1 MDDRLRLIRYLY
13 DEEVDASALAQRLSD
28 DPDLYREYEELA
40 ATKRALD
47 DRPARQPD
55 AAVVDQVVNEART
68 AASPAAPPSEDR
80 PARAP
85 SHAWTRRL
93 QPAGAALALLLVIG
107 LGWWQGDGTSDGPA
121 ADAATPGVIDGTSQQ
136 APATAQTRSSDA
148 DAIPAW
154 DDGEELIRIQRRID
168 RLQARSAPD
177 RWGSLQRVSR
187 P

>member
-13 DEEVDASALAQRLSD
+13 DEEVDESALARRLSD

-47 DRPARQPD
+47 DRPARRPD
-55 AAVVDQVVNEART
+55 AAV
-68 AASPAAPPSEDR
+68 DR

-85 SHAWTRRL
+85 SHAWARRL

-121 ADAATPGVIDGTSQQ
+121 ADAAAPGAIDGAPRQ
-136 APATAQTRSSDA
+136 APTTAQTRSSGA

>member
-13 DEEVDASALAQRLSD
+13 DEEVDESALARRLSD

-40 ATKRALD
+40 ATKRAWS
-47 DRPARQPD
+47 
-55 AAVVDQVVNEART
+55 T
-68 AASPAAPPSEDR
+68 TWS
-80 PARAP
+80 
-85 SHAWTRRL
+85 T
-93 QPAGAALALLLVIG
+93 
-107 LGWWQGDGTSDGPA
+107 
-121 ADAATPGVIDGTSQQ
+121 
-136 APATAQTRSSDA
+136 TAQTRSSDA

>member
-13 DEEVDASALAQRLSD
+13 DEEVDESALARRLSD

-68 AASPAAPPSEDR
+68 AAPPAAPPSEDR

-93 QPAGAALALLLVIG
+93 QPASAALALLLVIG
-107 LGWWQGDGTSDGPA
+107 LGWWQGGGTSDGPV
-121 ADAATPGVIDGTSQQ
+121 ADSATPGAIDGTSQQ
-136 APATAQTRSSDA
+136 APATAESQTRGA
-148 DAIPAW
+148 DAVPAW

>member
-13 DEEVDASALAQRLSD
+13 GEEDDASALARRLSD
-28 DPDLYREYEELA
+28 DDDLYREYECLRDA
-40 ATKRALD
+40 KRALD
-47 DRPARQPD
+47 DRPARRPD
-55 AAVVDQVVNEART
+55 PAVVDQVVDEART
-68 AASPAAPPSEDR
+68 AAQSPASPTEDR

-85 SHAWTRRL
+85 SRSWTRRL
-93 QPAGAALALLLVIG
+93 QTVGAGLALLLLIG
-107 LGWWQGDGTSDGPA
+107 LGWWQGAGVSDAPV
-121 ADAATPGVIDGTSQQ
+121 ADSATPGALNGEASQTPTT
-136 APATAQTRSSDA
+136 ADTRPADA
-148 DAIPAW
+148 NAIPAW